1 MRSIIVFFKYFAFLK
16 MSKLADSDSVIQLR
30 SIVAKWRYADKTF
43 IVGVYCLC
51 FEKPELMQN

>member
-1 MRSIIVFFKYFAFLK
+1 MP
-16 MSKLADSDSVIQLR
+16 KLADDVIQLR
-30 SIVAKWRYADKTF
+30 SIVAKWRYADETF